1 MSAPSKRKG
10 FIRRHPVW
18 TVVGLLALAGAVQA
32 AVSRARGPEVEAVQV
47 RRGPLVQK
55 VVVSGRVTPPSQV
68 KMSVQ
73 LPGTVSQV
81 AVEEGDTVQPGQLLL
96 QLEPSEWKAQL
107 QQAQAGVAQAR
118 ARLRQVQRVGAPTQ
132 DESVRQAEL
141 QVEQAQRR
149 VDRQRALVDGGS
161 GTREQ
166 LEEEESGLRL
176 AQSRLETARTQ
187 ALGSVRGGPEVQL
200 QQALVQQAEAA
211 AQLQR
216 VRLEQASVRATVPAV
231 VLRRDVEPGDS
242 VSPGRVLLVLARTG
256 ATRLSVEPDEKNL
269 AFVREGQPALASAD
283 AFPAE
288 RFAARVESV
297 APGINPD
304 RGTVEVKLAVPEPP
318 AYLRPD
324 MAVSVEVEVARR
336 DAALWVPSEAVR
348 EAGSAAP
355 WAWVVRE
362 GAARRVEVK
371 TGLSGE
377 GKVEL
382 LSGVSEGEWLLSG
395 KTPVAEGARVRV
407 KARAGAKP

>member
-1 MSAPSKRKG
+1 
-10 FIRRHPVW
+10 
-18 TVVGLLALAGAVQA
+18 
-32 AVSRARGPEVEAVQV
+32 
-47 RRGPLVQK
+47 
-55 VVVSGRVTPPSQV
+55 
-68 KMSVQ
+68 
-73 LPGTVSQV
+73 
-81 AVEEGDTVQPGQLLL
+81 
-96 QLEPSEWKAQL
+96 
-107 QQAQAGVAQAR
+107 
-118 ARLRQVQRVGAPTQ
+118 
-132 DESVRQAEL
+132 
-141 QVEQAQRR
+141 
-149 VDRQRALVDGGS
+149 
-161 GTREQ
+161 
-166 LEEEESGLRL
+166 
-176 AQSRLETARTQ
+176 
-187 ALGSVRGGPEVQL
+187 
-200 QQALVQQAEAA
+200 
-211 AQLQR
+211 
-216 VRLEQASVRATVPAV
+216 
-231 VLRRDVEPGDS
+231 
-242 VSPGRVLLVLARTG
+242 VLLVLARTG